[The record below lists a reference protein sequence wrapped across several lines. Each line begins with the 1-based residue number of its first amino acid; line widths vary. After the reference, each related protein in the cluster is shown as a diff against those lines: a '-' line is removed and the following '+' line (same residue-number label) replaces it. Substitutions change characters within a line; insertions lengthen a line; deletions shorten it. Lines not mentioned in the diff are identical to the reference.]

1 MLIKREN
8 YLRQLRQLRDTN
20 LIKVMTGMRRAGKS
34 TLLQLFIEELQASG
48 VPSARIQSYNFE
60 DPAYRRKLDW
70 GKLYD
75 EILAKT
81 DKGAMNYIFL
91 DEVQNVPQFERM
103 VDGLFIQKNIDLYVT
118 GSNAYLLSG
127 ELATLLTGRYI
138 SANVLPLSFAEY
150 SELFSS
156 TPNASKTDLFGQYI
170 NTSSLPEAAKLAQA
184 APEFV
189 SKYLRDI
196 YDTIVHKDI
205 ASRYSIRDTANFEKV
220 YKFIL
225 NSVGSFVSPGSIAG
239 ALNDGLRRGEPPAS
253 PAPAISHNTVAAYIE
268 HMTSTFLLYKAERYD
283 IKGKTLLKTREKYYS
298 VDLGLR
304 SALTGGAADADLGH
318 KLENII
324 YLELR
329 RRNHGD
335 IWVGQHD
342 AREVDFVVQNSA
354 GERFYYQVA
363 WTAHDS
369 ATLER
374 ELTALR
380 KINDNHPKYLITTDP
395 GRAIID
401 GIQKLNVLDWLAG
414 SGA

>member
-1 MLIKREN
+1 MLIKRED

-48 VPSARIQSYNFE
+48 VPPARIQSYNFE

-81 DKGAMNYIFL
+81 SKRAMNYIFL
-91 DEVQNVPQFERM
+91 DEVQNIPQFEKL
-103 VDGLFIQKNIDLYVT
+103 VDGLFIQKNTDLYIT
-118 GSNAYLLSG
+118 GSNAHLLSG

-138 SANVLPLSFAEY
+138 STNVLPLSFTEY
-150 SELFSS
+150 AELFPS
-156 TPNASKTDLFGQYI
+156 ASRTDLFGQYI

-189 SKYLRDI
+189 NKYLRDI

-205 ASRYSIRDTANFEKV
+205 ASRYAIRDTVNFEKI
-220 YKFIL
+220 YKFVL
-225 NSVGSFVSPGSIAG
+225 NSVGSFVSAGSIAA
-239 ALNDGLRRGEPPAS
+239 ALNAGLRRGEP

-268 HMTSTFLLYKAERYD
+268 HMTSAYMLYKAERYD
-283 IKGKTLLKTREKYYS
+283 IKGKAILKTREKYYS

-304 SALTGGAADADLGH
+304 SSLTGGAADADLGH

-380 KINDNHPKYLITTDP
+380 KIRDNHPKYLLTTDP

-401 GIQKLNVLDWLAG
+401 GIQKLNVLDWFAG
-414 SGA
+414 GGA

>member
-48 VPSARIQSYNFE
+48 VPPARIQSYNFE

-81 DKGAMNYIFL
+81 DKRAGAMNYIFL
-91 DEVQNVPQFERM
+91 DEVQNIPQFERM
-103 VDGLFIQKNIDLYVT
+103 VDGLFIQKNTDLYVT

-127 ELATLLTGRYI
+127 EMATLLTGRYI
-138 SANVLPLSFAEY
+138 STNVLPLSFTEY
-150 SELFSS
+150 AELF
-156 TPNASKTDLFGQYI
+156 PDAPKTDLFGQYI

-205 ASRYSIRDTANFEKV
+205 ASRYAIRDTANFEKV
-220 YKFIL
+220 YKFVL

-239 ALNDGLRRGEPPAS
+239 ALNAGLRRGEPT
-253 PAPAISHNTVAAYIE
+253 ISHNTVGSYIE
-268 HMTSTFLLYKAERYD
+268 HMTSTYLLYKAERYD

-304 SALTGGAADADLGH
+304 SSLTGGKADADLGH

-329 RRNHGD
+329 RRSHGD

-354 GERFYYQVA
+354 GERYYYQVA

-374 ELTALR
+374 ELSALR

-401 GIQKLNVLDWLAG
+401 GIQKINVLEWLAG
-414 SGA
+414 GA

>member
-1 MLIKREN
+1 MLIRREN
-8 YLRQLRQLRDTN
+8 YLRQLRQLRDAN

-34 TLLQLFIEELQASG
+34 TLLQLFIEELLASG

-81 DKGAMNYIFL
+81 SKRAMNYIFL
-91 DEVQNVPQFERM
+91 DEVQNIPQFERL
-103 VDGLFIQKNIDLYVT
+103 VDGLFIQKNTDLYIT
-118 GSNAYLLSG
+118 GSNAHLLSG

-138 SANVLPLSFAEY
+138 STNVLPLSFAEY
-150 SELFSS
+150 AELF
-156 TPNASKTDLFGQYI
+156 PNTSKADLFGQYI

-205 ASRYSIRDTANFEKV
+205 VRRHAIRDTANFERI

-225 NSVGSFVSPGSIAG
+225 NSVGSHVSPGSIAG
-239 ALNDGLRRGEPPAS
+239 ALNAVLRRGE
-253 PAPAISHNTVAAYIE
+253 PAISHNTVAAYID
-268 HMTSTFLLYKAERYD
+268 HMTQTFLLYKAERYD
-283 IKGKTLLKTREKYYS
+283 IKGKNLLKTRGKYYS

-304 SALTGGAADADLGH
+304 SSLTGGKADADLGH

-335 IWVGQHD
+335 IWVGRQD
-342 AREVDFVVQNSA
+342 EREVDFVVQNSA

-380 KINDNHPKYLITTDP
+380 KIDDNHPKFLITTDP

-401 GIQKLNVLDWLAG
+401 GIQKINAIEWLAA
-414 SGA
+414 GA